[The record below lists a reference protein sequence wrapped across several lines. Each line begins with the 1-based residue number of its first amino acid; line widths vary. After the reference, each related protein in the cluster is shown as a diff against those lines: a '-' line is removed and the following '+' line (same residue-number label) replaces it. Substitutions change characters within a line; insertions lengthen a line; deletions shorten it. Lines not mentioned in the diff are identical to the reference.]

1 MFMGKFLQF
10 PPITDTPLF
19 STNIQPTFT
28 FTKSMQ
34 KKIMG
39 KSIWENYFHQ
49 KNIILTQQVRQNK
62 DIKYVTL
69 LQNLQNGIISNS
81 NFDV

>member
-1 MFMGKFLQF
+1 
-10 PPITDTPLF
+10 
-19 STNIQPTFT
+19 
-28 FTKSMQ
+28 MQ

-69 LQNLQNGIISNS
+69 LQNLQNGIISYS
-81 NFDV
+81 NFDLLKTFFSLIQM